1 MVLNIWNKYV
11 NFLKFLNNTFSTFS
25 FLKNEND
32 SMQKIFTED
41 LKMTLLKV
49 IDQVP
54 RANYIEGA
62 QMLQEQ
68 KDEKDSQIGI
78 WCCLKNHNKGF
89 SSKEK
94 EERGF
99 CNRYVLC
106 VCLSLLS
113 ENLIK
118 NVLLIFKN
126 VFSINLG
133 AI

>member
-1 MVLNIWNKYV
+1 MRKIPRSGFDVVLRTTI
-11 NFLKFLNNTFSTFS
+11 
-25 FLKNEND
+25 
-32 SMQKIFTED
+32 
-41 LKMTLLKV
+41 KV
-49 IDQVP
+49 S
-54 RANYIEGA
+54 
-62 QMLQEQ
+62 L
-68 KDEKDSQIGI
+68 
-78 WCCLKNHNKGF
+78 

-133 AI
+133 ASSSAM